1 MYVQS
6 VIFYSTPLSFTN
18 TQYILFKMAV
28 DLRKEVRNVIRNITI
43 EPIFFLFALCLGFY
57 MIVASE
63 LYISKVCNV
72 NLNYTREICDNIVVS
87 NNIMT
92 KILRSPKLIL
102 QYSISLKIY
111 FLQNFNWNIRST
123 KKNKLRSRSMF
134 HRFKW
139 KMTSSKQYQLVS
151 MCCLQDHGQIV
162 TAVNFWSVVAC
173 LDI

>member
-1 MYVQS
+1 MS
-6 VIFYSTPLSFTN
+6 L
-18 TQYILFKMAV
+18 

-111 FLQNFNWNIRST
+111 FLQNFN
-123 KKNKLRSRSMF
+123 
-134 HRFKW
+134 
-139 KMTSSKQYQLVS
+139 
-151 MCCLQDHGQIV
+151 
-162 TAVNFWSVVAC
+162 
-173 LDI
+173 